1 MIPFVKK
8 GKWKFNGIPRIY
20 AIAIMGHSLF
30 KDQDHH
36 RNACLYDK
44 KHRLIDDSLQFIFIE
59 LDKFAKTPET
69 CTTDLDKLIYTMKA
83 LPEIKGKG
91 EMPDFMEEAWLASAI
106 KELDSANL
114 SPEARADLEIS
125 IAREMS
131 SRHAAEQWAE
141 FVEQRGLEKGK
152 KEGKIETLRNT
163 IQLILVQY
171 PDWTDQH
178 ISDLLQVP
186 IDLVEDVR
194 RNGA

>member
-1 MIPFVKK
+1 
-8 GKWKFNGIPRIY
+8 
-20 AIAIMGHSLF
+20 
-30 KDQDHH
+30 
-36 RNACLYDK
+36 
-44 KHRLIDDSLQFIFIE
+44 
-59 LDKFAKTPET
+59 
-69 CTTDLDKLIYTMKA
+69 
-83 LPEIKGKG
+83 
-91 EMPDFMEEAWLASAI
+91 
-106 KELDSANL
+106 LDSANL

-131 SRHAAEQWAE
+131 SRHAAEQCAE